1 MAAGLPVVAT
11 RVGGTPE
18 IVDASCGRLVP
29 SRDPDGLAATLSAL
43 AQDAPLRLALGR
55 EARARVEQRFT
66 LDRMVREYR
75 DLYFA
80 AAA

>member
-18 IVDASCGRLVP
+18 IVDATCGRLVP
-29 SRDPDGLAATLSAL
+29 SRDPGALAGALAALAADDAL
-43 AQDAPLRLALGR
+43 RQTLGR
-55 EARARVEQRFT
+55 LARARVEQHFT

-75 DLYFA
+75 DVYYA
-80 AAA
+80 AVA